1 MKAAFW
7 SRRTFLGAGAL
18 LPLGESLL
26 DAETL
31 PSDLRKFRDPA
42 TEFDLVRLTDPAYS
56 SFLPPAHLRSVS
68 QRGNSLLFA
77 SDRGGSLQPYRV
89 DTKSGEIRQI
99 GNIRELDSS
108 ALSLLP
114 DERSICCFDGASLVH
129 VSGPGQRTRTIYEV
143 PTGWKRAPGFG
154 LSSDGLQ
161 SVISERN
168 NDVSR
173 LRVIGMS
180 RGAVSTV
187 LESKEP
193 IRDAMPRPRR
203 AGILYRQGD
212 ECWLVNFD
220 GQQNR
225 KLKLAPGGTGPALWS
240 IDGKTV
246 LYLSYPEDKTK
257 LHQLREYTPDTNE
270 DKLIANTSQFVNF
283 TRNAD
288 SSVFVGVSASKASPH
303 ILLLLR
309 MTRRELTVAEH
320 HATDPSSV
328 VVVFSPNSQRLFYQ
342 TDRQGKPA
350 IFMMSVDRFVE
361 NTE

>member
-7 SRRTFLGAGAL
+7 SRRSFLSVGAL
-18 LPLGESLL
+18 LPLGESLVE
-26 DAETL
+26 AETL

-42 TEFDLVRLTDPAYS
+42 TEFDLVRLTDPAHS

-68 QRGNSLLFA
+68 QRSNSVLFS
-77 SDRGGSLQPYRV
+77 SDRGGSLQPYRA

-99 GNIRELDSS
+99 GNLGALDSS
-108 ALSLLP
+108 TLSFMP
-114 DERSICCFDGASLVH
+114 DERSICCFDNASLVH
-129 VSGPGQRTRTIYEV
+129 VSGSSQRTRTIYAV
-143 PTGWKRAPGFG
+143 PGDWKRTAGFG
-154 LSSDGLQ
+154 LSDDGLQ
-161 SVISERN
+161 AILTEQK

-173 LRVIGMS
+173 LRIIGMQK
-180 RGAVSTV
+180 GTASTV

-193 IRDAMPRPRR
+193 IGDAMPRPRR
-203 AGILYRQGD
+203 AGILYRQGGD
-212 ECWLVNFD
+212 WWLVNFD

-225 KLKLAPGGTGPALWS
+225 KLKFASGTAGPALWA
-240 IDGKTV
+240 IDGKTI
-246 LYLSYPEDKTK
+246 LYLLYPDDKTK

-270 DKLIANTSQFVNF
+270 DKLVANTSQFVNF

-288 SSVFVGVSASKASPH
+288 SSVFIGVSASKASPH

-309 MTRRELTVAEH
+309 VTRRELTVAEH
-320 HATDPSSV
+320 HATDPSAV
-328 VVVFSPNSQRLFYQ
+328 VVVFSPNSQRLFYH

-350 IFMMSVDRFVE
+350 IFMMAVDRFVE

>member
-1 MKAAFW
+1 M
-7 SRRTFLGAGAL
+7 SAGAL
-18 LPLGESLL
+18 LPIGESLL
-26 DAETL
+26 NAETL

-68 QRGNSLLFA
+68 QRSNTLLFA
-77 SDRGGSLQPYRV
+77 SERGGSLQPYRT

-99 GNIRELDSS
+99 GNIRQLDASS
-108 ALSLLP
+108 LSFLP
-114 DERSICCFDGASLVH
+114 DERTICCFDAASLVQ
-129 VSGPGQRTRTIYEV
+129 VGGSIQRTRTIYEV
-143 PTGWKRAPGFG
+143 PAGWKRVPGFG
-154 LSSDGLQ
+154 LSDDGLQ
-161 SVISERN
+161 SVIIERN

-173 LRVIGMS
+173 LRVIGMQ
-180 RGAVSTV
+180 RGVASTV

-212 ECWLVNFD
+212 DCWLVNFD

-225 KLKLAPGGTGPALWS
+225 KLKLAPGVLGPALWS
-240 IDGKTV
+240 VDGKTV

-257 LHQLREYTPDTNE
+257 LRQLREYTPDTNE

-283 TRNAD
+283 SRNAD
-288 SSVFVGVSASKASPH
+288 SSVFVGVSTSKASPH

-309 MTRRELTVAEH
+309 VTRRELTIAEH

-342 TDRQGKPA
+342 TDRQGKSA
-350 IFMMSVDRFVE
+350 IFMMAVDRFVE

>member
-7 SRRTFLGAGAL
+7 SRRAFLSAGAMLPIGEML
-18 LPLGESLL
+18 LN
-26 DAETL
+26 AETL

-42 TEFDLVRLTDPAYS
+42 TEFDVVRLTDPAYS

-68 QRGNSLLFA
+68 QHSNHLLFA
-77 SDRGGSLQPYRV
+77 SDRGGSLQPYRA

-99 GNIRELDSS
+99 GNISQLDAST
-108 ALSLLP
+108 LSFLP
-114 DERSICCFDGASLVH
+114 DERSICCFDAGSLVH
-129 VSGPGQRTRTIYEV
+129 ITGSSQKTRTIYEV
-143 PTGWKRAPGFG
+143 PAGWKRAPGFG
-154 LSSDGLQ
+154 LSDDGLQ
-161 SVISERN
+161 SVIAERN
-168 NDVSR
+168 NEVSR
-173 LRVIGMS
+173 LRVIGMQ
-180 RGAVSTV
+180 RGVAATV
-187 LESKEP
+187 VESKEP
-193 IRDAMPRPRR
+193 LQDAMPRPRR
-203 AGILYRQGD
+203 AGILYRQGGD
-212 ECWLVNFD
+212 RWLVNFD
-220 GQQNR
+220 GAQNR
-225 KLKLAPGGTGPALWS
+225 KLKLAPGGLGPALWS
-240 IDGKTV
+240 IDGRTV

-309 MTRRELTVAEH
+309 VARRELTVAEH
-320 HATDPSSV
+320 HATDPSLV

-350 IFMMSVDRFVE
+350 IFMMAVDRFVE

>member
-1 MKAAFW
+1 M
-7 SRRTFLGAGAL
+7 
-18 LPLGESLL
+18 LPIGESLL
-26 DAETL
+26 NAETL

-42 TEFDLVRLTDPAYS
+42 TEFDLVRLTNPAYS

-68 QRGNSLLFA
+68 QRSNHLLFA
-77 SDRGGSLQPYRV
+77 SDRGGTLQPYRT
-89 DTKSGEIRQI
+89 DTKSGEIRQLA
-99 GNIRELDSS
+99 NLRELDPA
-108 ALSLLP
+108 ALSYLP
-114 DERSICCFDGASLVH
+114 DERSICCFDGASLLH
-129 VSGPGQRTRTIYEV
+129 VNGSNQRTRTVYEV
-143 PTGWKRAPGFG
+143 PSGWKRAPGFG
-154 LSSDGLQ
+154 LSDDGLQ
-161 SVISERN
+161 SVVIERN

-173 LRVIGMS
+173 LRLIGMQ
-180 RGAVSTV
+180 RGAATTV
-187 LESKEP
+187 LETKEA

-212 ECWLVNFD
+212 DCWLVNFD

-225 KLKLAPGGTGPALWS
+225 KLKLAAGGAGPALWS

-246 LYLSYPEDKTK
+246 LYLSYPDDKTK

-283 TRNAD
+283 SRNVD
-288 SSVFVGVSASKASPH
+288 SSVFIGVSASKASPH

-309 MTRRELTVAEH
+309 VTRRELTVAEH
-320 HATDPSSV
+320 HATDPSAV
-328 VVVFSPNSQRLFYQ
+328 VVVFSPNSQRVFYH
-342 TDRQGKPA
+342 TDRQGKSA